1 MKIFT
6 EKTTTKRVVWF
17 CLANGT
23 IWVYLSYLLAW
34 LGREEIAEN
43 LSIVAVTEIIG
54 VVLAYCLKSL
64 FEQLS
69 KNNSWP
75 DKVPK
80 ETPVSTPKNNTP
92 DI

>member
-23 IWVYLSYLLAW
+23 VWVYLSYLLAW

-69 KNNSWP
+69 KNNNWP
-75 DKVPK
+75 DKAPK